1 MLGYGLHAS
10 ARTLRVPRLPSV
22 HPATGHALA
31 FAITIAVCL
40 LQRALMPVVMLV
52 PFILFFLA
60 VFLSA
65 WIGGRGPG
73 FTSTVV
79 SIVLANYYF
88 VPDEYGFPAPYSLII
103 SGLFVLVSTIMT
115 LLCGS
120 LRDAMQEAERTAA
133 LLRAVQDQMPAGL
146 IVADTSGELIASND
160 EMASI
165 LRQPGLT
172 TTSVSKSSQWQGF
185 HPDGRSYTSDEWPL
199 ARSLQHG
206 DTVVGEEIEI
216 MRGDGTRGIISVN
229 SAPVRDSGG
238 RIIGGVVVNLDITD
252 RKRVEKALVEAA
264 RQKDEFLAVLSH
276 ELRNPLTP
284 IRNSLYILEHGAPEG
299 EQAKRAQ
306 EIITRQVAHLARL
319 VDDLLDVTRIV
330 KGKMQL
336 KRERMEL
343 VELVRRTADDHRATF
358 GAANIE
364 LAVSCPDEKLDM
376 AADATRIAQ
385 VIGNLLHNACK
396 FTPSGGRVELEV
408 TRERGDG
415 VIRITDTGIGIEP
428 KLLCHVFE
436 PFMQAER
443 TLDRSRGGLGLGLA
457 LVKGLVELHEGSI
470 AVRSE
475 GTGHGSTFIIKLPLA
490 PTCNIVTTAPIIQS
504 KSRSRRI
511 LIVEDNVDAA
521 QSLLEAL
528 ELNDHQVVVAHSGP
542 EGIAKAREFKP
553 EVILC
558 DIGLPGMDGY
568 ELARTIRA
576 DELLRRAFLVALTG
590 YALPEDRIKTKA
602 AGFDRHIAKPPSLE
616 SLERVL
622 SETGSASI

>member
-1 MLGYGLHAS
+1 MLGHGLHATT
-10 ARTLRVPRLPSV
+10 RPVRVPRPPSV

-31 FAITIAVCL
+31 VAITIAICL
-40 LQRALMPVVMLV
+40 LQRVLMPVVLLV

-73 FTSTVV
+73 FTSTVISV
-79 SIVLANYYF
+79 VLANYYF
-88 VPDEYGFPAPYSLII
+88 VPDEHRFPTPYSLII
-103 SGLFVLVSTIMT
+103 SGLFVLVSSIMT

-146 IVADTSGELIASND
+146 IVTNTSGKLIASND
-160 EMASI
+160 EMARI
-165 LRQPGLT
+165 LRESGLT
-172 TTSVSKSSQWQGF
+172 TTSVSDSSQWQGF
-185 HPDGRSYTSDEWPL
+185 HADGRPYTSDEWPL

-229 SAPVRDSGG
+229 SAPVRDGSG
-238 RIIGGVVVNLDITD
+238 RIIGGVVVDLDITD
-252 RKRVEKALVEAA
+252 RRRAEKALVEAA
-264 RQKDEFLAVLSH
+264 QQKDEFLAVLSH

-284 IRNSLYILEHGAPEG
+284 IRNSLYILEHRAFEG

-306 EIITRQVAHLARL
+306 EIITRQVAHLTRL

-336 KRERMEL
+336 KRERTEL

-376 AADATRIAQ
+376 TADATRIAQ

-408 TRERGDG
+408 TRENGDG
-415 VIRITDTGIGIEP
+415 VIRVTDTGIGIESN
-428 KLLCHVFE
+428 LLCHVFE

-470 AVRSE
+470 TARSD
-475 GTGHGSTFIIKLPLA
+475 GSGHGSTFIVKLPLSPTGDIVAAA
-490 PTCNIVTTAPIIQS
+490 PVIQS

-528 ELNDHQVVVAHSGP
+528 ELNDHQVAVAHSGP
-542 EGIAKAREFKP
+542 EAIAKAREFKP

-590 YALPEDRIKTKA
+590 YALPEDRVKTKA
-602 AGFDRHIAKPPSLE
+602 AGFDRHIAKPPTLE

-622 SETGSASI
+622 SETGTASI